1 MTDCEQKLELATHA
15 IFARFRYMWNS
26 YLDVVFFSSV
36 GALPFYHVTKQ
47 PLV

>member
-26 YLDVVFFSSV
+26 YLDVVFFFKRRRV
-36 GALPFYHVTKQ
+36 AILPCH
-47 PLV
+47 